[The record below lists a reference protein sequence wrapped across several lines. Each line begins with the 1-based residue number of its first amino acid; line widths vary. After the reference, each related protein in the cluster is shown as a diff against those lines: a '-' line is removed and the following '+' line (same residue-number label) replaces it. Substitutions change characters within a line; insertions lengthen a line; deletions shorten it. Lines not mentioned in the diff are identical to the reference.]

1 MIKKIAQV
9 INEANLVLN
18 ESFVP
23 DNSGEYE
30 IQPQAPGGV
39 WTPPTFEGPFDG
51 EEQHKYSSPDWLQ
64 PGGSS
69 TQIESIIK
77 VLSIAD
83 TVSITDGSFFT
94 FLRNYRSDN
103 WGDEDVDIII
113 RENLKSLIRFLLRPH
128 GSSGGGNPDDHW
140 ISQIDNESFLGVK
153 NIIFQVLKPL
163 LGDTDFDINP
173 ELDHPDIDNTSWP
186 LLRFIKQYLL

>member
-18 ESFVP
+18 EDFVP
-23 DNSGEYE
+23 DHDDYE

-39 WTPPTFEGPFDG
+39 WVPPTFEGPFNG

-64 PGGSS
+64 PGG
-69 TQIESIIK
+69 TNPQIESIIK

-83 TVSITDGSFFT
+83 MASFTRGAFFA
-94 FLRNYRSDN
+94 FLRNYRSDS
-103 WGDEDVDIII
+103 WGDRDENIII

-128 GSSGGGNPDDHW
+128 GSSGGGNPDDDW
-140 ISQIDNESFLGVK
+140 IKQIDNESGMGVK

-163 LGDTDFDINP
+163 LDGTDFDINP
-173 ELDHPDIDNTSWP
+173 ELDHPEIDNSSWP
-186 LLRFIKQYLL
+186 LLQFINRYLL